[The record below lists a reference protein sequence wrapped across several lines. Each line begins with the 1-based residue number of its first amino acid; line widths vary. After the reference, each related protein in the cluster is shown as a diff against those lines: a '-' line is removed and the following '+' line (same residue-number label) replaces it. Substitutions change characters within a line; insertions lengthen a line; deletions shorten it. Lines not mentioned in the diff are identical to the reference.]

1 MLWYKSWLDTRWRFL
16 AALGLLMIS
25 AAGIVLAYPRLM
37 ALLPLVPASETGGEL
52 GRRIRESALV
62 LREYRGYVWS
72 QWFHQNARQEW
83 TIVAALLGTGG
94 LVAQG
99 SRGALFT
106 LSMPVSRNRLLA
118 VRAAAGLGELLVVA
132 LASALLLPLLSP
144 AVGER
149 YAFGD
154 ALVHAI
160 CLFAAGAVFFSLALL
175 LSTSFEDPW
184 RPLLIALSTAA
195 VLAMCEMVFRGMEP
209 YSVFTVMSG
218 DVYFRTGRLPWL
230 GIAASL
236 GISAAMCYVASIN
249 LARRDF

>member
-16 AALGLLMIS
+16 AALGLLIVS
-25 AAGIVLAYPRLM
+25 AAGIVLVYPRVM
-37 ALLPLVPASETGGEL
+37 ALMPLLPPSEAGGEL
-52 GRRIRESALV
+52 GQRIREMAALA
-62 LREYRGYVWS
+62 RDFRGYVWS
-72 QWFHQNARQEW
+72 QWFHQNARQAW
-83 TIVAALLGTGG
+83 TIVSVLLGTGG

-106 LSMPVSRNRLLA
+106 LSLPVSRRRLLA
-118 VRAAAGLGELLVVA
+118 VRAAAGLAELLVVVVAAVLVLPA
-132 LASALLLPLLSP
+132 LAAT
-144 AVGER
+144 VGAHYR
-149 YAFGD
+149 VTD
-154 ALVHAI
+154 ALAHAV
-160 CLFAAGAVFFSLALL
+160 CMFAAGTVFFSLALL

-195 VLAMCEMVFRGMEP
+195 VLAVCEMVLRMEP

-236 GISAAMCYVASIN
+236 GVSAALLYVATIN
-249 LARRDF
+249 LARRD

>member
-1 MLWYKSWLDTRWRFL
+1 MLWYKSWLDTRWRFFV
-16 AALGLLMIS
+16 ALGLLTLS
-25 AAGIVLAYPRLM
+25 AVGIVLTYPRIL
-37 ALLPLVPASETGGEL
+37 ALLPLVPASDAGGEL
-52 GRRIRESALV
+52 GQRIREAAL
-62 LREYRGYVWS
+62 LAREFRGYIWS
-72 QWFHQNARQEW
+72 QWFHGNARQEW

-118 VRAAAGLGELLVVA
+118 VRAAAGLGEMLLVSFA
-132 LASALLLPLLSP
+132 AALLLPLLAP

-149 YAFGD
+149 YALVD
-154 ALVHAI
+154 AVVHAI
-160 CLFAAGAVFFSLALL
+160 CLFAAGAVFFSLAFL

-184 RPLLIALSTAA
+184 RPLLIALSVAA
-195 VLAMCEMVFRGMEP
+195 VIAMCEMVFRGLAP

-218 DVYFRTGRLPWL
+218 DVYFRTGHLPWL

-236 GISAAMCYVASIN
+236 GVSAAMLYVATIN

>member
-16 AALGLLMIS
+16 VALGLLAMS
-25 AAGIVLAYPRLM
+25 AAGIVLTYPRVL
-37 ALLPLVPASETGGEL
+37 ALLPIVQTNDAGGAL
-52 GRRIRESALV
+52 GQRIREAAL
-62 LREYRGYVWS
+62 LAREFRGYIWS
-72 QWFHQNARQEW
+72 QWFHGNARQEW

-118 VRAAAGLGELLVVA
+118 VRAAAGLGEMLILALTAGLLM
-132 LASALLLPLLSP
+132 PLLAP

-149 YAFGD
+149 YAVGD
-154 ALVHAI
+154 ALVHAV
-160 CLFAAGAVFFSLALL
+160 CLFAAGTVFFSLAFL

-184 RPLLIALSTAA
+184 RPLLIALSVAA
-195 VLAMCEMVFRGMEP
+195 VIAMCVMVFRGLEP
-209 YSVFTVMSG
+209 FSVFTVMSG
-218 DVYFRTGRLPWL
+218 DVYFRTGHLPWL
-230 GIAASL
+230 GLGASL
-236 GISAAMCYVASIN
+236 AASAAMFYVAAIN

>member
-16 AALGLLMIS
+16 VALGLLTMS
-25 AAGIVLAYPRLM
+25 GAGIVLTYPRVL
-37 ALLPLVPASETGGEL
+37 ALLPLVSANDAGGAL
-52 GRRIRESALV
+52 GQRIREAAL
-62 LREYRGYVWS
+62 LAREFRSYVWS
-72 QWFHQNARQEW
+72 QWFHGNVRQEW

-94 LVAQG
+94 LVAHG

-106 LSMPVSRNRLLA
+106 LSLPVSRNHLLA
-118 VRAAAGLGELLVVA
+118 VRAAAGLGEMLVLA
-132 LASALLLPLLSP
+132 LAAGMLLPLLAP
-144 AVGER
+144 AIGER
-149 YAFGD
+149 YAVGD
-154 ALVHAI
+154 ALVHAV
-160 CLFAAGAVFFSLALL
+160 CLFAAGAVFFSLAFL

-184 RPLLIALSTAA
+184 RPLLIALSVAA
-195 VLAMCEMVFRGMEP
+195 VIAMCEMVFRGLEP

-236 GISAAMCYVASIN
+236 AVSGAMFYVATIN

>member
-1 MLWYKSWLDTRWRFL
+1 MLWYKSWLDTRWRFFV
-16 AALGLLMIS
+16 ALGLLTMS
-25 AAGIVLAYPRLM
+25 AAGIVLTYPRVL
-37 ALLPLVPASETGGEL
+37 ALLPLVPASDAGGEL
-52 GRRIRESALV
+52 GRRIREAAMLA
-62 LREYRGYVWS
+62 REFRGYIWS
-72 QWFHQNARQEW
+72 QWFHGNARQEW

-106 LSMPVSRNRLLA
+106 LSLPVSRNRLLA
-118 VRAAAGLGELLVVA
+118 VRAAAGLGEMLVVA
-132 LASALLLPLLSP
+132 LAAALLLPLLSP
-144 AVGER
+144 TVGER
-149 YAFGD
+149 YALVD
-154 ALVHAI
+154 ALAHAI

-184 RPLLIALSTAA
+184 RPLLIALATAA
-195 VLAMCEMVFRGMEP
+195 VLAMCEMVFRAMEP

-236 GISAAMCYVASIN
+236 GAAAAMFSLATVN